1 MVLQENG
8 ERRENLKKV
17 LKEVTDI
24 YSLARTDGIVSVRFF
39 NTRTGRK
46 NVHPGKGDIL
56 SDICYTGLTM
66 IGTQLQKKVLDP
78 FVYKKKEGPS
88 ESASKPVLV
97 MVITDGDV

>member
-39 NTRTGRK
+39 NTRKGRK
-46 NVHPGKGDIL
+46 NVRPEKGDIL

-66 IGTQLQKKVLDP
+66 IGTQLQKKILDP
-78 FVYKKKEGPS
+78 FVYTKKERPS
-88 ESASKPVLV
+88 ENASKPVLV